1 MLKPI
6 RQAIRGEYFTIHSL
20 ACSSDE
26 AFGLQQLGCFEG
38 ACGKVVAGSSNIIL
52 QIGETR
58 LAISER
64 LAKTIVIRSQ

>member
-6 RQAIRGEYFTIHSL
+6 RQANRGEYFTIYSL
-20 ACSSDE
+20 DCSNDE
-26 AFGLQQLGCFEG
+26 AFGLQQLGCFVG
-38 ACGKVVAGSSNIIL
+38 ACGRLISGSSDIIL

-64 LAKTIVIRSQ
+64 LAKTILIRSQ